1 VHEYFRFETNHA
13 NPCLYSFIICGVNRP
28 RARFEGRGGVT
39 VIVFLMALFLLIGGL
54 PSNLPT
60 PGKIV
65 GLFNERSQA
74 PHTLQI
80 TANKL

>member
-1 VHEYFRFETNHA
+1 MVLTGLGQGLR
-13 NPCLYSFIICGVNRP
+13 
-28 RARFEGRGGVT
+28 GRGGGT

-65 GLFNERSQA
+65 GLFKEIIQ
-74 PHTLQI
+74 PTHTLQI
-80 TANKL
+80 IANNRYKNIFEH